1 VRADPACLL
10 PGVERIAVP
19 DDRDD
24 QIHDRCGSP

>member
-1 VRADPACLL
+1 L

-24 QIHDRCGSP
+24 QIHDKCGSP